1 MYVYIYL
8 YIYTCICI
16 CIHMCMYTY
25 MYISFLSLLGIE
37 ILMEKYPTTVSL
49 SGYPNVAI
57 PCSVFL
63 AN

>member
-1 MYVYIYL
+1 MSFGVLSQGDIFDS
-8 YIYTCICI
+8 IRATPRDS
-16 CIHMCMYTY
+16 
-25 MYISFLSLLGIE
+25 ISFLSLLGIE